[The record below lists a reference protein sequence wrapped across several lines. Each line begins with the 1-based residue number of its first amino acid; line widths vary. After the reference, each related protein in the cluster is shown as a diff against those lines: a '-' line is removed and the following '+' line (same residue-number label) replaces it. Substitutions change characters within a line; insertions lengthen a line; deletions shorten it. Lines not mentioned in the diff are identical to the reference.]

1 MMNKCK
7 LGIMQPYFF
16 PYIGYF
22 QLINA
27 VDKYVVYDDV
37 NYIKRGWAN
46 RNYILVNGLSYRFSM
61 AVYNPSQNK
70 KFIETEISSDM
81 NWRTKLLKTIEMSYH
96 KAPYFN
102 QAYQVV
108 EKSLLNSEKNL
119 GIYLFDSL
127 RLLCNYMNINTELIL
142 SSSIEK
148 DNSLK
153 AVEKIYE
160 ICRLM
165 GAEEYYNSVGGKEL
179 YNRGEFEKRNI
190 KLYFLKLNDD
200 FRYKQ
205 FDKEFIPNLSIID
218 VIMFND
224 VEQIQKLLT
233 QYTLL

>member
-1 MMNKCK
+1 
-7 LGIMQPYFF
+7 
-16 PYIGYF
+16 
-22 QLINA
+22 
-27 VDKYVVYDDV
+27 
-37 NYIKRGWAN
+37 
-46 RNYILVNGLSYRFSM
+46 
-61 AVYNPSQNK
+61 
-70 KFIETEISSDM
+70 M